1 MRGRPSLQ
9 SVARLDIREAYWY
22 QMLFLSILELRVLTE
37 PGDVDVLV
45 KFEAARAYLSVAGE
59 YERGHQGVITLRE
72 RSRVA
77 WAAQSCNPP
86 TSHR

>member
-1 MRGRPSLQ
+1 MDL
-9 SVARLDIREAYWY
+9 ARLDIRQAYWY
-22 QMLFLSILELRVLTE
+22 QMPLPSLPSIRELRVLTE
-37 PGDVDVLV
+37 PGDVDVQV

-59 YERGHQGVITLRE
+59 YERGHQGVITLHE